1 MKAQHKFKSP
11 NTSHVWLEWRLPL
24 RKTIVFIS
32 WCVTI
37 FLRRREK
44 FNSSILNY
52 LFQYNNFSFLIY
64 VYIQFIR
71 ETF

>member
-1 MKAQHKFKSP
+1 MKAQHKFKSA
-11 NTSHVWLEWRLPL
+11 NASHVWLERRLPL

-32 WCVTI
+32 YVTI
-37 FLRRREK
+37 SLRRREK

-64 VYIQFIR
+64 IYIQFIR
-71 ETF
+71 EIF